1 MTVCIGLT
9 GGIASGKSTVSA
21 ILEELGADFINAD
34 LVGHQI
40 YLPGKDAWK
49 EIINT
54 WGEELLQPDRTI
66 DRQKLGAIV
75 FSDSKALAKLNEI
88 THPRI
93 YTELEKEMVAK
104 QKIGGDKKALVVEA
118 AILIEAKWFPL
129 FEQIWVVVT
138 EKETAIQRLA
148 DSKGLTR
155 DQAQARIN
163 AQLSNEERI
172 SYAKVVIE
180 NNGTLEDMRKQ
191 VEQAWEKL

>member
-40 YLPGKDAWK
+40 YLPGRDAWK
-49 EIINT
+49 EIIDT
-54 WGEELLQPDRTI
+54 WGQELLLLDRTI

-75 FSDSKALAKLNEI
+75 FSDPKALAKLNEI

-93 YTELEKEMVAK
+93 YIELEKEMTAK

-155 DQAQARIN
+155 EQAQARIN

-172 SYAKVVIE
+172 SYANVVIE
-180 NNGTLEDMRKQ
+180 NNGTLEEMRKQ

>member
-9 GGIASGKSTVSA
+9 GGIASGKSTVSG

-40 YLPGKDAWK
+40 YLPGRDAWK
-49 EIINT
+49 EIIDT
-54 WGEELLQPDRTI
+54 WGQELLLLDRTI

-75 FSDSKALAKLNEI
+75 FSDPKALAKLNEI

-93 YTELEKEMVAK
+93 YIELEKEMVAK

-155 DQAQARIN
+155 EQAQARIN

-172 SYAKVVIE
+172 SYANVVIE
-180 NNGTLEDMRKQ
+180 NNGTLEEMRKQ

>member
-1 MTVCIGLT
+1 M
-9 GGIASGKSTVSA
+9 SG

-40 YLPGKDAWK
+40 YLPGRDAWK
-49 EIINT
+49 EIIDT
-54 WGEELLQPDRTI
+54 WGQELLLLDRTI

-75 FSDSKALAKLNEI
+75 FSDPKALAKLNEI

-93 YTELEKEMVAK
+93 YIELEKEMVAK

-155 DQAQARIN
+155 EQAQARIN

-172 SYAKVVIE
+172 SYANVVIE
-180 NNGTLEDMRKQ
+180 NNGTLEEMRKQ

>member
-40 YLPGKDAWK
+40 YLPGRDAWK
-49 EIINT
+49 EIIDT
-54 WGEELLQPDRTI
+54 WGQELLLLDRTI

-75 FSDSKALAKLNEI
+75 FSDPKALAKLNEI

-93 YTELEKEMVAK
+93 YIELEKEMVAK

-155 DQAQARIN
+155 EQAQARIN

-172 SYAKVVIE
+172 SYANVVIE
-180 NNGTLEDMRKQ
+180 NNGTLEEMRKQ